1 MDNRLGGNNT
11 QQRLI
16 GGQTAPQSAPRRESG
31 DVFVAN
37 VGEKRYLWTARAF
50 AIITAISLCCN
61 VVLLL
66 AIAQVMPLFRIEP
79 FLLTFQS
86 KSEQVY
92 NIMPVRG
99 NLTDEKA
106 IITAI
111 SLCCNVVLLLAITE
125 VFVREYVL
133 QRSSFDRDIPE
144 MEARWMPG
152 GPIQEMSSPAVYQE
166 FLNKTAK
173 RAIDLIRSRSL
184 QRNVRILTVNELGQ
198 GLWQVEYETQDMY
211 PDSTAPEINYWT
223 ASLRVSYRRKS
234 VKYGE
239 RLNNP
244 VGFTVD
250 RYSLTFNK
258 VK

>member
-106 IITAI
+106 I
-111 SLCCNVVLLLAITE
+111 TE

-173 RAIDLIRSRSL
+173 RAIDLIRSRSEMSVFSRL
-184 QRNVRILTVNELGQ
+184 TSWGRDFGRWNMKLRICILI
-198 GLWQVEYETQDMY
+198 
-211 PDSTAPEINYWT
+211 P
-223 ASLRVSYRRKS
+223 RRRKS
-234 VKYGE
+234 ITG
-239 RLNNP
+239 RLRSVSAIAAKALNTAS
-244 VGFTVD
+244 V
-250 RYSLTFNK
+250 
-258 VK
+258 